1 MIKQRLDEIGK
12 EVRQIILAHG
22 LVQAQDR
29 MSIDIYLDISTSN
42 STSTDL
48 FEAYG
53 PFWPLVTT
61 VGVIGEIGWR
71 CTLGYDAFSSS
82 HPKVDLV
89 REKHLKTLIEDLTA
103 NFTLLGIPIQA
114 CQVGISIQAD
124 EFELK
129 FADHPNLLK
138 EHNIVQAGLD
148 IEDIYSVIII
158 APLWT
163 LPETF
168 LSSNET
174 TA

>member
-1 MIKQRLDEIGK
+1 MIKQRLDKIGK
-12 EVRQIILAHG
+12 EVRQSILAHG
-22 LVQAQDR
+22 LAQAQDPV
-29 MSIDIYLDISTSN
+29 SISIYLDISTSN
-42 STSTDL
+42 STSPDL

-89 REKHLKTLIEDLTA
+89 REKHLKTLIEDLTVS
-103 NFTLLGIPIQA
+103 FRLLGIRIQF
-114 CQVGISIQAD
+114 CQVEIRIQAD
-124 EFELK
+124 KFELK

-138 EHNIVQAGLD
+138 ERNIVQAGLD

-158 APLWT
+158 GQIWT
-163 LPETF
+163 LPI
-168 LSSNET
+168 SSNRD
-174 TA
+174 